1 MRSVLA
7 LLACVA
13 GGGLSVALA
22 DPPAAPAS
30 TSEAATPATPAT
42 PGNPAAAPV
51 AATSAGGVTT
61 TGATPAGPAAQPAS
75 SVTIT
80 AEQAAMEKHFLA
92 EGYKVEMRNGQKYYC
107 RREETLG
114 TRLGS
119 QKFCSTEEQLKATEA
134 QAKDLVGTSQR
145 QQASG
150 PSGR

>member
-42 PGNPAAAPV
+42 PGNPAAAPA
-51 AATSAGGVTT
+51 AATSAGGV
-61 TGATPAGPAAQPAS
+61 APAAPGAQPAS
-75 SVTIT
+75 SVTIS
-80 AEQAAMEKHFLA
+80 AEQAVMEKHFLA

-134 QAKDLVGTSQR
+134 QAKALVGTSQR

>member
-13 GGGLSVALA
+13 GGGLSVAVA

-42 PGNPAAAPV
+42 PGNPAAAPA
-51 AATSAGGVTT
+51 AATSAGGV
-61 TGATPAGPAAQPAS
+61 APAAPAAQPAS

-80 AEQAAMEKHFLA
+80 AEQAVMEKHFLA

>member
-42 PGNPAAAPV
+42 PGNPAAAPA
-51 AATSAGGVTT
+51 AATSAGGV
-61 TGATPAGPAAQPAS
+61 APAAPAAQPAS

-80 AEQAAMEKHFLA
+80 AEQAVMEKHFLA

>member
-7 LLACVA
+7 LLAWVA

-42 PGNPAAAPV
+42 PGNPAAAPA
-51 AATSAGGVTT
+51 AATSAGGVTS
-61 TGATPAGPAAQPAS
+61 AAPAAQPVS

>member
-51 AATSAGGVTT
+51 AATSAGGGV
-61 TGATPAGPAAQPAS
+61 TPAAPGAQPAS

-134 QAKDLVGTSQR
+134 QAKALVGTSQR

>member
-13 GGGLSVALA
+13 GGGLSVAVA

-42 PGNPAAAPV
+42 PGNPAAAPA
-51 AATSAGGVTT
+51 AATSAGGV
-61 TGATPAGPAAQPAS
+61 APAAPAAQPAS

-80 AEQAAMEKHFLA
+80 AEQAVMEKHFLA

-134 QAKDLVGTSQR
+134 QAKALVGTSQR

>member
-42 PGNPAAAPV
+42 PGNPAAAPA
-51 AATSAGGVTT
+51 AATSPGGV
-61 TGATPAGPAAQPAS
+61 APAAPAAPAAQPAS

>member
-42 PGNPAAAPV
+42 PGNPAAAPA
-51 AATSAGGVTT
+51 AATSAGGGV
-61 TGATPAGPAAQPAS
+61 TPAAPGAQPAS

-80 AEQAAMEKHFLA
+80 AEQAVMEKHFLA

-134 QAKDLVGTSQR
+134 QAKALVGTSQR